1 MTFTMTDRSL
11 IRFEST
17 KNEDEWNRTLVFFNV
32 DISGRVCCDRQNE
45 ITTPRT
51 LDCNEKRRN
60 PGGGLD
66 IPITES
72 AMSFGSPNNFYAHT
86 HDDFDHGL
94 YKRRRRVNSAYFDN
108 LRHFHYRTFKARRG
122 IGEIESVS
130 PYRSRNYADFHFSP
144 DYESERVYEN
154 EYPDEY
160 YEEAEFEPCRRI
172 DLASECSEEEEA
184 PRHYHKPNTYFKY
197 ESPYTTRHRK
207 SHIPEPYERYHRHP
221 KESYHIYKRDYR
233 DPQSRSY
240 EYRPIRMH
248 RQTSGSLPPEYA
260 LNYNTQDYK
269 EYKNRNIYPVP
280 RGPVHIY
287 EENYEEQPTKNYQNQ
302 YAQSNHY
309 DYPEYYEQRKPFP
322 KPQAKYERFVNQ
334 SSYKDL
340 TDFSNYPSKMK
351 YKRCE
356 INYQP
361 EKIPPRKSY
370 NHHAETKEA
379 AIEDDRISKVNLGL
393 APPKNYE
400 LHFNEPGERFYKQNT
415 SQIASG
421 KRYIHFTEEI
431 PLRKNLINI
440 QNEVLSPQM
449 SLKTE
454 PPKYLDKSDRH
465 KNRSYRKCLADRKK
479 SVDFVQ
485 FKDLNVGSEIPHRIR
500 KSAKTQS
507 SIFFTIEI
515 PYKKKEHRPKS
526 DYIPK
531 RSYSGFE
538 TLASDLNSNLKTK
551 EQTCHLDGD
560 CTTHKL
566 LTPEPSYYDV
576 EHNRKCKT
584 LRQKM
589 SKILKKSKTCLKRS
603 KSFNNNSC
611 YHKEKPDSALNSPKT
626 SKQSLEAENKN
637 VPSNENVFQKDLS
650 RMGNGCHYPTVFR
663 GKSNQ
668 LPENDNEIY
677 HKYSMYNVLSST
689 NHRSKVNNNDYD
701 RGLSKRTSQYFRP
714 IGDLYHGNGN
724 SCKVSNRESSGNC
737 SPRKSDGN
745 PIKPSQINVCL
756 TIQATDFSLTG
767 SPRIVSSKVI
777 RGHGLSSKSND
788 LIEKTDSNL
797 EDEIGISPNLS
808 LSTRSSDSTL
818 RGGHENTFKNVRNP
832 ENTFFSTSN
841 SSESISSRNQRTG
854 TSENYIF
861 NRESI
866 EAISKP
872 PDLNISRP
880 PQNFCPRHLNSIK
893 WSLTQK
899 EPNRI
904 EYNSFRS
911 YGPGLCHPNKIEMFS
926 RPPTLFQSDINKSS
940 SLNETTFPKR
950 VILKTNS
957 SRSLISGSSLYSKE
971 NQDTGRKSECQKSQ
985 SHNFPI
991 NNDRKIEVPPRKISS
1006 LPEFALKMSPK
1017 SSKSKISKS
1026 SSGSSQSNNTRNKSR
1041 SLQKIQLTSNPD
1053 PNPKCSTQ
1061 STEDLA
1067 PKQSGI
1073 RGNLCCP
1080 KFIIDWDE
1088 ESSCRRSFV
1097 EELKRELMESF
1108 RTEERI
1114 QSQRPFL
1121 RPTPHIKIFPYV
1133 PESTISQPSPN
1144 FNPNLFHR
1152 PKSVVCWAPF
1162 SKPQTYLLN

>member
-108 LRHFHYRTFKARRG
+108 LRHFHYRTFKARR
-122 IGEIESVS
+122 
-130 PYRSRNYADFHFSP
+130 

-184 PRHYHKPNTYFKY
+184 PRHYHKPNT
-197 ESPYTTRHRK
+197 
-207 SHIPEPYERYHRHP
+207 
-221 KESYHIYKRDYR
+221 
-233 DPQSRSY
+233 
-240 EYRPIRMH
+240 
-248 RQTSGSLPPEYA
+248 
-260 LNYNTQDYK
+260 
-269 EYKNRNIYPVP
+269 
-280 RGPVHIY
+280 
-287 EENYEEQPTKNYQNQ
+287 
-302 YAQSNHY
+302 
-309 DYPEYYEQRKPFP
+309 
-322 KPQAKYERFVNQ
+322 
-334 SSYKDL
+334 
-340 TDFSNYPSKMK
+340 
-351 YKRCE
+351 CE

-531 RSYSGFE
+531 RSYSG
-538 TLASDLNSNLKTK
+538 
-551 EQTCHLDGD
+551 CD